1 MNNVMLDLETM
12 GNGSKAA
19 IVAIGACLFNPVTG
33 EIGEKFEAIVSLKSS
48 AYYGEMDAGTVLW
61 WMEQDDAA
69 RQVLLRKDAVVLKN
83 ALEQFTAW
91 LDTNIAEWKERVVW
105 GNGCTFDNVILG
117 NALKACRMKQPWPYS
132 GDRDVRT
139 LVDLG
144 RTLHGFDPKT
154 DMPFNGVRHS
164 AVDDAIHQAKYLS
177 AIYQK
182 LQPMT
187 AAA

>member
-19 IVAIGACLFNPVTG
+19 IVSIGACFFEPTTG
-33 EIGEKFEAIVSLKSS
+33 EIGAQFHTIVNLKSS

-61 WMEQDDAA
+61 WMEQSDDA
-69 RQVLLRKDAVVLKN
+69 RKVLLDDMAVSLKDALG
-83 ALEQFTAW
+83 EF
-91 LDTNIAEWKERVVW
+91 DEWISQIENFKERVVW

-117 NALKACRMKQPWPYS
+117 NAYKACRMRQPWPYF

-144 RTLHGFDPKT
+144 RTLHGFDPKN
-154 DMPFNGVRHS
+154 DMPFVGTRHN
-164 AVDDAIHQAKYLS
+164 AMDDAVHQARYVS
-177 AIYQK
+177 AIYSK
-182 LQPMT
+182 LNGK
-187 AAA
+187 